1 MTENPKAPHWKMRKE
16 GGFIPFS
23 WLPPVEVASARQC
36 TTCCVFGPGWPS
48 DHILLL
54 NLSRNQK
61 WLGSC
66 LLPWAALVMYVMSL
80 LTLTRTTVDLHALLF
95 SRGIL
100 GRRSVWVWLLRWWI
114 LRGIFFSP
122 PSSQRWSWRAGDER
136 SGQLLYLGGI
146 FIFLHLSPS
155 CRGEPRLCNS
165 AFRLNACETRVCQVD
180 ALKKSWGQLRHKNQ
194 PILHSA
200 LELPLLCLSS
210 PAFPSALT

>member
-80 LTLTRTTVDLHALLF
+80 LTLTRTTVDLYALLF

-114 LRGIFFSP
+114 LRGIFFFP
-122 PSSQRWSWRAGDER
+122 PELSEVELTGRWWKVWPVALPRRYFHFSSSLTLV
-136 SGQLLYLGGI
+136 SG
-146 FIFLHLSPS
+146 
-155 CRGEPRLCNS
+155 RTE
-165 AFRLNACETRVCQVD
+165 
-180 ALKKSWGQLRHKNQ
+180 AL
-194 PILHSA
+194 
-200 LELPLLCLSS
+200 
-210 PAFPSALT
+210 